1 MELLHGNA
9 IVGQSGGPTA
19 AINATLA
26 GVIRGAL
33 DEIAKENGAIARL
46 YGMRN
51 GVDGL
56 LREDIVE
63 LDTLFAPDADGA
75 YTALDR
81 LTLTPAAGLGP
92 VRILIAYFTIKSTSR
107 PYNANNNIIGL
118 H

>member
-1 MELLHGNA
+1 MMEILHGNA

-33 DEIAKENGAIARL
+33 DEINRGGAISRL
-46 YGMRN
+46 YGMHN

-63 LDTLFAPDADGA
+63 LDTAVNTQK
-75 YTALDR
+75 YTF
-81 LTLTPAAGLGP
+81 G
-92 VRILIAYFTIKSTSR
+92 
-107 PYNANNNIIGL
+107 
-118 H
+118 

>member
-1 MELLHGNA
+1 MLRGNA

-33 DEIAKENGAIARL
+33 DEISVGGAICRL
-46 YGMRN
+46 YGMKN

-63 LDTLFAPDADGA
+63 LDKL
-75 YTALDR
+75 
-81 LTLTPAAGLGP
+81 AGEPVDIHVNGKFLAKGEVVVIDENFG
-92 VRILIAYFTIKSTSR
+92 VRITDIVSPEERAAKLQ
-107 PYNANNNIIGL
+107 
-118 H
+118 